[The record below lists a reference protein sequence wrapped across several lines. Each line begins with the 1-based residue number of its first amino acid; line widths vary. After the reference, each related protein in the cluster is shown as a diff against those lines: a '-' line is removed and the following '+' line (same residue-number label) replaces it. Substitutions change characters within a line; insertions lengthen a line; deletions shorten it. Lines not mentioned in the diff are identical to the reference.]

1 MDLPASTE
9 VWCMFHFAY
18 ACPCHTFRNP
28 LEYAPDQVRN
38 VAKRSIGGRFMTR
51 KRSRVE
57 EMEDSAA
64 VDNEAVEDLIK
75 TDDEEDGAE
84 AGILEPADSDF
95 EPLGLDDGKKLEKK
109 NLTPADREPLK
120 KIVMKM

>member
-1 MDLPASTE
+1 
-9 VWCMFHFAY
+9 MFHFAY

-28 LEYAPDQVRN
+28 LEYAPDQARN

-75 TDDEEDGAE
+75 TDDEDEDGAE
-84 AGILEPADSDF
+84 AGLLEPPDSDF

-109 NLTPADREPLK
+109 NISSADREPLK
-120 KIVMKM
+120 KIVLKTLGWDL

>member
-1 MDLPASTE
+1 
-9 VWCMFHFAY
+9 MFHLAY

-28 LEYAPDQVRN
+28 LEYAPDQARN

-84 AGILEPADSDF
+84 AGLMEPTDSDF

-109 NLTPADREPLK
+109 SLPPADREPL
-120 KIVMKM
+120 